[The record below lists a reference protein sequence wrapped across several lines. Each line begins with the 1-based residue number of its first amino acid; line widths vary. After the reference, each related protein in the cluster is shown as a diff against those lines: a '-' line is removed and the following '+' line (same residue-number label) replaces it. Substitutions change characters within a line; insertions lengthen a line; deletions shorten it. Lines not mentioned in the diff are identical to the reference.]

1 MNLDAILVEREEAIT
16 SIIGFAMDS
25 MNEYTVAALTGNRVC
40 KSPGARKKRQCDS
53 IAAGELLRCLVDLG
67 IWPTGILG
75 KSQSVS
81 RIALVFNAMESFGN
95 EIIDSSQ
102 GRNDYLHTVWHTA
115 CGPTTM
121 IVKQVAAVVGSLKG
135 LKLSD
140 LLSPSDIFFPEK
152 HK

>member
-1 MNLDAILVEREEAIT
+1 MNLDAILVKREEAIT
-16 SIIGFAMDS
+16 SIIGFAMDA
-25 MNEYTVAALTGNRVC
+25 MDKYTVAALTGNRVC
-40 KSPGARKKRQCDS
+40 KSPGAGKTRQCDN

-81 RIALVFNAMESFGN
+81 RIALVFNAMGSFGN
-95 EIIDSSQ
+95 EIIDSQ
-102 GRNDYLHTVWHTA
+102 LGRNGYSHTVWHTD
-115 CGPTTM
+115 CGPTKM
-121 IVKQVAAVVGSLKG
+121 IISKVAAVVGSVKG

-152 HK
+152 PK